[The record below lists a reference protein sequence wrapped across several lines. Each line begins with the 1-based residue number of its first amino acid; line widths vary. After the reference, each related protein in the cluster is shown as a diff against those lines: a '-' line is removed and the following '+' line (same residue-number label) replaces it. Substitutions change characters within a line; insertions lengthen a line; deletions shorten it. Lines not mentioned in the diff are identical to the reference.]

1 MSSFYILGF
10 FQLKAGRRV
19 AVTKPN
25 SNFPTHYAHY
35 STNVWCLDNTTIPA
49 DIRVFTASTTPLVPD
64 GMVAF
69 AVCTAQSTATPPT
82 ANSLASNALALDAL
96 MFVVLPGNPESDTYN
111 DHLPDEFTSM
121 AYGVGRVSGSPQTLN
136 DGHASRL
143 ITVALSDFVRGETKA
158 STVQCV
164 FDLSTARWTRA
175 PTPQANTVMQFYGL
189 CRDLSP
195 EGILRIKVDS
205 TALNIGSN
213 ASTASDN
220 TQTSTNAAS
229 APTSPSKRR
238 KFDPPSP
245 PSNPGPLLSASTST
259 SASPPSLI
267 NNSTPI
273 DPFTTAPAMPYA
285 QFFPQFSQYLPGATS
300 AFMPPFVPQQNSN
313 SYPTAAYSPYQLPFP
328 PYAPF
333 NSKGEFA
340 PSSADVRN
348 APPSFISNPRNVTA
362 SESSIPTSLAQEDSA
377 FNRSA
382 ANPYN
387 YPMTQM

>member
-82 ANSLASNALALDAL
+82 ADSLASNTLALDAL

-195 EGILRIKVDS
+195 EGTLRIKVDS

-220 TQTSTNAAS
+220 TQTSTNAVS
-229 APTSPSKRR
+229 ALTSPSKRR

-245 PSNPGPLLSASTST
+245 PSNPGPLLPASTST

-273 DPFTTAPAMPYA
+273 DP
-285 QFFPQFSQYLPGATS
+285 
-300 AFMPPFVPQQNSN
+300 
-313 SYPTAAYSPYQLPFP
+313 
-328 PYAPF
+328 
-333 NSKGEFA
+333 
-340 PSSADVRN
+340 
-348 APPSFISNPRNVTA
+348 
-362 SESSIPTSLAQEDSA
+362 
-377 FNRSA
+377 
-382 ANPYN
+382 
-387 YPMTQM
+387 